1 MDFLLECI
9 GFPPGTDADDLIRRV
24 RDQGESVPWRGDP
37 SSHRRLLLADGLE
50 LRLDREVDQDFWTLL
65 PHFKV
70 PYRLRVAVES
80 LVAVP
85 DSPFDALLIGWAA
98 PPAPEAPESDGQGA
112 YRLAAWLT
120 DARRLP
126 RQLRQGHVLAVG
138 VAGFALEVSYV
149 GPNEGVRDR
158 DILELPHGAF
168 VAPLTGSDSPGG
180 CSEVSLRVKEIRHLR
195 NPITGLTVDVLITDA
210 PERPLLLFLSPWQL
224 FNDGLLQARPGWRIE
239 GTFLFTG
246 RIEGGLPGPRR
257 RLKRAFG

>member
-9 GFPPGTDADDLIRRV
+9 GFPPATDADELISRV
-24 RDQGESVPWRGDP
+24 RHEGEPVPWRGNP
-37 SSHRRLLLADGLE
+37 RSHLRLPLADGLE
-50 LRLDREVDQDFWTLL
+50 LRLDREEGQDFWTLL

-80 LVAVP
+80 IVTVP
-85 DSPFDALLIGWAA
+85 DSPFDALLIGWAS
-98 PPAPEAPESDGQGA
+98 PPAPEAPESEGRGA

-126 RQLRQGHVLAVG
+126 RRLAQNHVLAIG
-138 VAGFALEVSYV
+138 IAGFALEVSYV

-158 DILELPHGAF
+158 RILELPHGAF
-168 VAPLTGSDSPGG
+168 VTPLTGSDNPGG

-195 NPITGLTVDVLITDA
+195 NPITGLIVDVLVADA

-224 FNDGLLQARPGWRIE
+224 FNDGLPPARPGWRIE

-246 RIEGGLPGPRR
+246 RIEGGLPRRKR
-257 RLKRAFG
+257 RLERAFG